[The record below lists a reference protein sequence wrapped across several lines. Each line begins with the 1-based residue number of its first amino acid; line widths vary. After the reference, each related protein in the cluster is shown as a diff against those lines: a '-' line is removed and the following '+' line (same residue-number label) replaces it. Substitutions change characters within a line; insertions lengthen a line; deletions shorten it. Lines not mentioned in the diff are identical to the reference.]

1 MSPMNSVVHA
11 TTPVVSPRL
20 MESFASEYEPVIGLE
35 VHAQVSTKS
44 KMFCGCSAEA
54 FGAPPNTHVCPIC
67 LGMPG
72 ALPVINQA
80 AVEATIRTALAL
92 NCAIP
97 EYAKFDRKNYMYP
110 DLLKGYQISQ
120 YDLPL
125 SRNGWLEIESDGVS
139 KRIGIRRVHLEEDT
153 AKLFHVAEMGGSS
166 LIDVN
171 RSGVP
176 LMEIVSQ
183 PELHSAEDVK
193 QYATALRQILRYIG
207 VCSGDMEKG
216 ALRIE
221 PNISLRPRGTTELSE
236 TRTEIKNLNS
246 ISAMFRAVE
255 YEIARQEKILRA
267 GGRVAQ
273 ETMGWDET
281 KGVTVPQRSKEE
293 AHDYRY
299 FPEPDLPRLHV
310 TREWV
315 NEIQARLPELP
326 TAKRARYQNELGL
339 SAYDAGVLSAERN
352 VADYFDSAV
361 SAGQAKNVTPK
372 AIANWL
378 TGEIFAR
385 LEGDISTLKI
395 APAQLVALIARV
407 NDKTINSMQAK
418 TALIEMMETGQDADA
433 VIQEKHLAQVSD
445 RAPIETAAQQVI
457 ENNPKEVQSYLNGKD
472 AVLNFL
478 VGQLMKATQGKANPA
493 LAREIMITKLNE
505 CRTNKRMTE

>member
-1 MSPMNSVVHA
+1 
-11 TTPVVSPRL
+11 
-20 MESFASEYEPVIGLE
+20 MESFTSEFEPVIGLE
-35 VHAQVSTKS
+35 VHAQVLTQS

-54 FGAPPNTHVCPIC
+54 FGAPPNSHVCPIC

-80 AVEATIRTALAL
+80 AVEATILTALAL
-92 NCAIP
+92 NCSIP
-97 EYAKFDRKNYMYP
+97 DYAKFDRKNYMYP
-110 DLLKGYQISQ
+110 DLMKGYQISQ

-125 SRNGWLEIESDGVS
+125 SRDGWLEIESDASEGR
-139 KRIGIRRVHLEEDT
+139 KKKIGIRRVHLEEDT
-153 AKLFHVAEMGGSS
+153 AKLFHVSDNGGSS

-171 RSGVP
+171 RAGVP

-221 PNISLRPRGTTELSE
+221 PNISLRPRGTSELSE

-246 ISAMFRAVE
+246 ISAMFHAVE
-255 YEIARQEKILRA
+255 YEIARQTKILRA

-315 NEIQARLPELP
+315 SEIHARLPELP
-326 TAKRARYQNELGL
+326 NAKRARYMNELGL
-339 SAYDAGVLSAERN
+339 SVYDAGVLSAERN
-352 VADYFDSAV
+352 VADYFDSTV
-361 SAGQAKNVTPK
+361 KAGQAQNVSPK

-385 LEGDISTLKI
+385 LDGDISTLRI
-395 APAQLVALIARV
+395 SPAQLVGLISRV
-407 NDKTINSMQAK
+407 NDHTINNMQAK
-418 TALIEMMETGQDADA
+418 SALLEMMATGKDADA
-433 VIQEKHLAQVSD
+433 VIQEKGLAQVSD
-445 RAPIETAAQQVI
+445 RAPLESAAQQVL
-457 ENNPKEVQSYLNGKD
+457 EKFPKEVQTFLAGKET
-472 AVLNFL
+472 VLNFL
-478 VGQLMKATQGKANPA
+478 VGQLMKATQGQANPA
-493 LAREIMITKLNE
+493 IAREIMTEKLNALKN
-505 CRTNKRMTE
+505 RA

>member
-1 MSPMNSVVHA
+1 M
-11 TTPVVSPRL
+11 TD
-20 MESFASEYEPVIGLE
+20 SFTSEYEPVIGLE
-35 VHAQVSTKS
+35 VHAQVLTKS

-54 FGAPPNTHVCPIC
+54 FGAPPNTNVCPIC

-72 ALPVINQA
+72 ALPVMNQA
-80 AVEATIRTALAL
+80 AVEATILTALAL

-110 DLLKGYQISQ
+110 DLMKGYQISQ

-125 SRNGWLEIESDGVS
+125 SRNGWLEIQSDGAT

-153 AKLFHVAEMGGSS
+153 AKLFHVSDNGGSS

-183 PELHSAEDVK
+183 PELHSAQDVRE
-193 QYATALRQILRYIG
+193 YATVLRQILRYIG

-221 PNISLRPRGTTELSE
+221 PNISVRRRGTTELSE

-246 ISAMFRAVE
+246 ISAMFHAVE
-255 YEIARQEKILRA
+255 YEIARQGKILRA

-273 ETMGWDET
+273 ETMGWDEAH
-281 KGVTVPQRSKEE
+281 GVTLPQRSKEE

-315 NEIQARLPELP
+315 SEIQSRLLELP
-326 TAKRARYQNELGL
+326 GAKRSRYVNELGL
-339 SAYDAGVLSAERN
+339 SAYDAGVLSAERG
-352 VADYFDSAV
+352 VAEYFDAAV
-361 SAGQAKNVTPK
+361 TAGNAKNVSPK
-372 AIANWL
+372 AIANRL
-378 TGEIFAR
+378 TSEIFAN
-385 LEGDISTLKI
+385 LGGDISLLKTS
-395 APAQLVALIARV
+395 PEQLVDLIVRV
-407 NDKTINSMQAK
+407 NDKTISSTQAK
-418 TALIEMMETGQDADA
+418 TVLIEMMETGADADT
-433 VIQEKHLAQVSD
+433 VIKAKGMAQVSD
-445 RAPIETAAQQVI
+445 RAPIEAAALEVI
-457 ENNPKEVQSYLNGKD
+457 EKNPKEVASYLAGKE

-478 VGQLMKATQGKANPA
+478 VGQLMKSMKGQANPA
-493 LAREIMITKLNE
+493 LAREV
-505 CRTNKRMTE
+505 MTEKLERIKNG

>member
-1 MSPMNSVVHA
+1 MNTAVHP
-11 TTPVVSPRL
+11 TTPFTFPHR
-20 MESFASEYEPVIGLE
+20 MDFEPVIGLE
-35 VHAQVSTKS
+35 VHAQVLTKS

-92 NCAIP
+92 NCSIP

-110 DLLKGYQISQ
+110 DLMKGYQISQ

-125 SRNGWLEIESDGVS
+125 SRNGWLDIESGGVT

-153 AKLFHVAEMGGSS
+153 AKLFHVADLGGSS

-183 PELHSAEDVK
+183 PELHSAEDVR
-193 QYATALRQILRYIG
+193 QYASVLRQILRYIG
-207 VCSGDMEKG
+207 VSSGDMEKG

-221 PNISLRPRGTTELSE
+221 PNISLRVRGTTELSE

-246 ISAMFRAVE
+246 ISAMFHAVE
-255 YEIARQEKILRA
+255 FELARQEKLLRS

-273 ETMGWDET
+273 ETMGWDEAR
-281 KGVTVPQRSKEE
+281 GVTVPQRSKEE

-299 FPEPDLPRLHV
+299 FPEPDLPRLLV
-310 TREWV
+310 TSEWV
-315 NEIQARLPELP
+315 SEIRARLPELP
-326 TAKRARYQNELGL
+326 AAKRARYMSELGL

-352 VADYFDSAV
+352 TADYFDAAV
-361 SAGQAKNVTPK
+361 NAGTSKKVTPK
-372 AIANWL
+372 VISNWL
-378 TGEIFAR
+378 TSEVFAR

-395 APAQLVALIARV
+395 SPEQLVGLITRI
-407 NDKTINSMQAK
+407 NDQTISSTQAK

-433 VIQEKHLAQVSD
+433 VIQAKGLAQVSD
-445 RAPIETAAQQVI
+445 RGPIEAAAQQVI
-457 ENNPKEVQSYLNGKD
+457 ENNPQQVQSYLAGKE

-478 VGQLMKATQGKANPA
+478 VGQLMKATKGQANPA
-493 LAREIMITKLNE
+493 LAREIM
-505 CRTNKRMTE
+505 TEQLQRIMQ

>member
-1 MSPMNSVVHA
+1 
-11 TTPVVSPRL
+11 
-20 MESFASEYEPVIGLE
+20 MESFTSEFEPVIGLE
-35 VHAQVSTKS
+35 VHAQVLTQS

-54 FGAPPNTHVCPIC
+54 FGAPPNSHVCPIC

-80 AVEATIRTALAL
+80 AVEATILTALAL
-92 NCAIP
+92 NCSIP
-97 EYAKFDRKNYMYP
+97 DYAKFDRKNYMYP
-110 DLLKGYQISQ
+110 DLMKGYQISQ

-125 SRNGWLEIESDGVS
+125 SRDGWLEIESDAS
-139 KRIGIRRVHLEEDT
+139 KGRKKKIGIRRVHLEEDT
-153 AKLFHVAEMGGSS
+153 AKLFHVSDNGGSS

-171 RSGVP
+171 RAGVP

-221 PNISLRPRGTTELSE
+221 PNISLRPRGATELSE

-246 ISAMFRAVE
+246 ISAMFHAVE
-255 YEIARQEKILRA
+255 YEIARQTKILRA

-315 NEIQARLPELP
+315 SEIHARLPELP
-326 TAKRARYQNELGL
+326 NAKRARYMNELGL
-339 SAYDAGVLSAERN
+339 SVYDAGVLSAERN
-352 VADYFDSAV
+352 VADYFDSTV
-361 SAGQAKNVTPK
+361 KAGQAQNVSPK

-385 LEGDISTLKI
+385 LDGDISTLRI
-395 APAQLVALIARV
+395 SPAQLVGLISRV
-407 NDKTINSMQAK
+407 NDHTINNMQAK
-418 TALIEMMETGQDADA
+418 SALLEMMATGKDADA
-433 VIQEKHLAQVSD
+433 VIQEKGLAQVSD
-445 RAPIETAAQQVI
+445 RAPLESAAQQVL
-457 ENNPKEVQSYLNGKD
+457 EKFPKEVQTFLAGKET
-472 AVLNFL
+472 VLNFL
-478 VGQLMKATQGKANPA
+478 VGQLMKATQGQANPA
-493 LAREIMITKLNE
+493 IAREIMTEKLNALKN
-505 CRTNKRMTE
+505 RA

>member
-1 MSPMNSVVHA
+1 
-11 TTPVVSPRL
+11 
-20 MESFASEYEPVIGLE
+20 MESFTSEFEPVIGLE
-35 VHAQVSTKS
+35 VHAQVLTQS

-54 FGAPPNTHVCPIC
+54 FGAPPNSHVCPIC

-80 AVEATIRTALAL
+80 AVEATILTALAL
-92 NCAIP
+92 NCSIP
-97 EYAKFDRKNYMYP
+97 DYAKFDRKNYMYP
-110 DLLKGYQISQ
+110 DLMKGYQISQ

-125 SRNGWLEIESDGVS
+125 SRDGWLEIESDASEGR
-139 KRIGIRRVHLEEDT
+139 KKKIGIRRVHLEEDT
-153 AKLFHVAEMGGSS
+153 AKLFHVSDNGGSS

-171 RSGVP
+171 RAGVP

-221 PNISLRPRGTTELSE
+221 PNISLRPRGTSELSE

-246 ISAMFRAVE
+246 ISAMFHAVE
-255 YEIARQEKILRA
+255 YEIARQTKILRA

-315 NEIQARLPELP
+315 SEIHARLPELP
-326 TAKRARYQNELGL
+326 NAKRARYMNDLGL
-339 SAYDAGVLSAERN
+339 SVYDAGVLSAERN
-352 VADYFDSAV
+352 VADYFDSTV
-361 SAGQAKNVTPK
+361 KAGQAQNVSPK

-385 LEGDISTLKI
+385 LDGDISTLRI
-395 APAQLVALIARV
+395 SPAQLVGLISRV
-407 NDKTINSMQAK
+407 NDHTINNMQAK
-418 TALIEMMETGQDADA
+418 SALLEMMATGKDADA
-433 VIQEKHLAQVSD
+433 VIQEKGLAQVSD
-445 RAPIETAAQQVI
+445 RAPLESAAQQVL
-457 ENNPKEVQSYLNGKD
+457 EKFPKEVQTFLAGKET
-472 AVLNFL
+472 VLNFL
-478 VGQLMKATQGKANPA
+478 VGQLMKATQGQANPA
-493 LAREIMITKLNE
+493 IAREIMTEKLNALKN
-505 CRTNKRMTE
+505 RA

>member
-1 MSPMNSVVHA
+1 MNSAVH
-11 TTPVVSPRL
+11 TTSSVVSPRV
-20 MESFASEYEPVIGLE
+20 MIDFEPVIGLE
-35 VHAQVSTKS
+35 VHAQVLTKS

-54 FGAPPNTHVCPIC
+54 FGAPPNSHVCPIC

-72 ALPVINQA
+72 ALPVINRA
-80 AVEATIRTALAL
+80 AVEATILTALAL

-97 EYAKFDRKNYMYP
+97 DYAKFDRKNYMYP
-110 DLLKGYQISQ
+110 DLMKGYQISQ

-125 SRNGWLEIESDGVS
+125 SRNGWLEIESEGVT
-139 KRIGIRRVHLEEDT
+139 KKIGIRRVHLEEDT
-153 AKLFHVAEMGGSS
+153 AKLFHVNQTGAAS
-166 LIDVN
+166 LIDMN

-193 QYATALRQILRYIG
+193 QYATSLRQILRYIG

-221 PNISLRPRGTTELSE
+221 PNISLRPRGTTELSA

-246 ISAMFRAVE
+246 ISAMFHAVE
-255 YEIARQEKILRA
+255 FEIARQEKILRA

-315 NEIQARLPELP
+315 SEIQARLPELP
-326 TAKRARYQNELGL
+326 KAKRARYMSELGL

-352 VADYFDSAV
+352 VADYFDEAV
-361 SAGQAKNVTPK
+361 RAGKEKNVPPK
-372 AIANWL
+372 QIANWITNEL
-378 TGEIFAR
+378 FAR
-385 LEGDISTLKI
+385 AKGDIDTCPIKPGHLVDLISHLFDGSPRQIDYTVARNILDEMI
-395 APAQLVALIARV
+395 A
-407 NDKTINSMQAK
+407 
-418 TALIEMMETGQDADA
+418 TGRDADS
-433 VIQEKHLAQVSD
+433 IIDEKDLGLTMDYNQIAMTIAKVLD
-445 RAPIETAAQQVI
+445 A
-457 ENNPKEVQSYLNGKD
+457 NPKEIEEYHSGKEKL
-472 AVLNFL
+472 LNFFK
-478 VGQLMKATQGKANPA
+478 GQVMKETKGKASAVTINVMLQEM
-493 LAREIMITKLNE
+493 LAER
-505 CRTNKRMTE
+505 RQQSQ